1 VEFTAHQTEKGFLIR
16 GKLFQSGVPHSFI
29 ASIPLYMGGGS
40 GHNTF
45 LGTVAAA
52 GPETSFHFVAP
63 ILPRK
68 IIIDPQMT
76 LLCSSE

>member
-1 VEFTAHQTEKGFLIR
+1 VEFTSHQTEKGFLIR
-16 GKLFQSGVPHSFI
+16 GKLFQTGVPHSFI
-29 ASIPLYMGGGS
+29 ASVPLYIGGGS

-52 GPETSFHFVAP
+52 GEETPFHFVAP
-63 ILPRK
+63 VAPRK

-76 LLCSSE
+76 LLSTSE